1 MAYVVVVV
9 VLVALYLIFG
19 NTIRSFIMK
28 EEKVIVPV
36 AKMHLDA
43 LKEEAKKIDEDVKT
57 EVKKVVD
64 KVKDT
69 EKKIETKVKASAK
82 KMTGKKN

>member
-69 EKKIETKVKASAK
+69 EKK
-82 KMTGKKN
+82 MTGKKN